1 MRNAYLWAGVL
12 LTTVGGCSG
21 CAESTTSHTGALEL
35 ALRTGATCAEG
46 CALDR
51 GLVPGTEERIEVRAT
66 GAQDLST
73 LRVVSESPEIASA
86 WMERTTLCCSGATC
100 EPVRHA
106 TGCEGGRLEAAQAM
120 VAVRAFA
127 PGRARLAFRLGGEPF
142 DAVEIEVAAPNDVVA
157 ERVLVDVGELPIDVI
172 LHPPIELPPLLLGEH
187 VLDRLRTLGAPAPS
201 TQGSLESLA
210 LRAESTAFV
219 RFEVHDAQG
228 RTLHGRE
235 GVTAT
240 IVDPSVALLVPPG
253 LRGSGGLTSTT
264 GELGLVR
271 ALRAGRTELVL
282 RAGEAETRIAVEV
295 DPSCRPA
302 ADVTMSGDAC
312 ESDADC
318 VPDACCHASA
328 CTHASKAPSCDDA
341 ACTMECQFGTLDCGG
356 RCLCLAGRC
365 AGFRSP
371 TPDPAC
377 PEPWRPERPT
387 LPPIEIESPLDEP
400 AIEPID
406 RGALTGDDDELEL
419 IPPTTP
425 VSIPGPR
432 LPPGPRP
439 TPD

>member
-1 MRNAYLWAGVL
+1 MRNALLWASGVL
-12 LTTVGGCSG
+12 ATVSGCSG

-51 GLVPGTEERIEVRAT
+51 GLIPGTEERIEVRAT
-66 GAQDLST
+66 GEQDLST
-73 LRVVSESPEIASA
+73 LRVVSESPEIAAA

-106 TGCEGGRLEAAQAM
+106 AGCEGGRLEAAQSM
-120 VAVRAFA
+120 VAVRALA
-127 PGRARLAFRLGGEPF
+127 PGRARLAFRLDDEPF
-142 DAVEIEVAAPNDVVA
+142 DAVELEVAAPTDVVV
-157 ERVLVDVGELPIDVI
+157 ERTLVDVGELPIDVI
-172 LHPPIELPPLLLGEH
+172 LPPPLELPPLLLGEH
-187 VLDRLRTLGAPAPS
+187 LIDRLRTLGAPEPS
-201 TQGSLESLA
+201 TQGAITTLV
-210 LRAESTAFV
+210 LRADTTAVV
-219 RFEVHDAQG
+219 RFEVHDVRG

-253 LRGSGGLTSTT
+253 LRGSGGLTRTT

-271 ALRAGRTELVL
+271 GLRAGRTELVL
-282 RAGEAETRIAVEV
+282 RAGEVETRIAVEV

-302 ADVTMSGDAC
+302 ADVAMSGDAC

-318 VPDACCHASA
+318 LPDACCHASA
-328 CTHASKAPSCDDA
+328 CTHASKAPTCDDV
-341 ACTMECQFGTLDCGG
+341 ACTLECRFGTLDCGG

-371 TPDPAC
+371 TPDPTC
-377 PEPWRPERPT
+377 PAPWTPARPT
-387 LPPIEIESPLDEP
+387 LPRLEIDSPLDEP
-400 AIEPID
+400 VIEPVD
-406 RGALTGDDDELEL
+406 PDVLTGDDDEPDLL
-419 IPPTTP
+419 PPTPP
-425 VSIPGPR
+425 VIPGPH